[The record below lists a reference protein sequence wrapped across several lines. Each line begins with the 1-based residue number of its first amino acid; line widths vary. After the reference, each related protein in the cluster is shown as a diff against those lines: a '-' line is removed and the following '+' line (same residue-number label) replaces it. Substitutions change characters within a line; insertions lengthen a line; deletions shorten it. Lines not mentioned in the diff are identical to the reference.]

1 LRIAD
6 LKISSIRNPQSAI
19 NYFAIKREATAM
31 EINRNTFLI
40 SGGGSGL
47 GGATAQMLAAEG
59 ANIVIVDVNKA
70 KGEALA
76 KEIGANALFV
86 EANVADEDSVKNA
99 VGVAVKTFGA
109 LNGAINCAGIGVAE
123 KTVGKEGPHSL
134 ASFKRV
140 IEVNLIGTFN
150 VIRLAAAQ
158 MSQQAP
164 NASGERGVII
174 NTASI
179 AAFDGQIGQAAYSAS
194 KGGIVGMTLPIARD
208 LARTG
213 IRVVTI
219 APGLFD
225 TPLLAGLPEE
235 VKQVLGSQA
244 PFPTRLGRP
253 SEYAALAKHII
264 ENEMLNG
271 EVIRLDGALRMPPK

>member
-1 LRIAD
+1 
-6 LKISSIRNPQSAI
+6 
-19 NYFAIKREATAM
+19 M
-31 EINRNTFLI
+31 EINGKTFLV

-47 GGATAQMLAAEG
+47 GAATAKLLGASG
-59 ANIVIVDVNKA
+59 ANVVIADINSETGEQTANETGAKA
-70 KGEALA
+70 R
-76 KEIGANALFV
+76 FV
-86 EANVADEDSVKNA
+86 KTNVADEESVKNA
-99 VGVAVKTFGA
+99 VATAVSAFGA
-109 LNGAINCAGIGVAE
+109 LHGAINCAGIGVAI
-123 KTVGKEGPHSL
+123 KTVTKEGPHPL
-134 ASFKRV
+134 DAFIKV
-140 IEVNLIGTFN
+140 INVNLIGTFN

-158 MSQQAP
+158 MAGQEPDAH
-164 NASGERGVII
+164 GTRGVIV

-225 TPLLAGLPEE
+225 TPLLAGLPED
-235 VKQVLGSQA
+235 VKKVLGAQV
-244 PFPTRLGRP
+244 PFPSRLGDP
-253 SEYAALAKHII
+253 AEYAALVRHVI